1 MSIQLGGKLKS
12 WGVPR
17 VISRQLPRIL
27 LLSVLLAFSL
37 SASPILQYQ
46 VTTNGTTGTYHYFVS
61 GFDFLAN
68 EELDIQFGQLGSSN
82 LFGSL
87 SNGKAPTGFD
97 LMLFQPNNPPQAPG
111 DYSAMALVNHPSLA
125 GTFSVD
131 FTLTGTG
138 LPGSQAFS
146 ISQFDSNGNFVSLL
160 ASGNTQLE
168 GSGAPEPASFLPC
181 GVALIIAG
189 IFWARRAF
197 A

>member
-1 MSIQLGGKLKS
+1 MTTYPGGKPKS
-12 WGVPR
+12 ESVQGAMFR
-17 VISRQLPRIL
+17 RLPKIL
-27 LLSVLLAFSL
+27 LLSALLTVSL

-68 EELDIQFGQLGSSN
+68 QELDIQFGQLGSAN
-82 LFGSL
+82 LFGVL
-87 SNGKAPTGFD
+87 SNGKAPAGFD

-111 DYSAMALVNHPSLA
+111 DYSALALVNHPSLT

-138 LPGSQAFS
+138 VPGPQSFT
-146 ISQFDSNGNFVSLL
+146 ISQFDSNGMFVSLL
-160 ASGNTQLE
+160 ASGTTQLE

-181 GVALIIAG
+181 GVALVIAG
-189 IFWARRAF
+189 IFWARRAL